1 MSKNIKNYL
10 LFILSLAV
18 MGFGI
23 ALVTKS
29 GLGTSAVSSVPYVL
43 SKVFPKYTFGMFT
56 FAINMLYYLIQ
67 IIILRKDF
75 PKNQYLQ
82 IIVGPFL
89 GFFIDLSMSILSNL
103 NLDIYLLQLLIL
115 VIGCFIVAYS
125 IWLQLLANVVINPT
139 EGIVKVLSD
148 KLKIVFSSMKTY
160 FDIFL
165 VIASCLISYIGLSQI
180 VGVREGTLISAFL
193 VGYFIRLINKIVGR
207 DKNVK

>member
-75 PKNQYLQ
+75 PKSQYLQ

-207 DKNVK
+207 GKNVK

>member
-75 PKNQYLQ
+75 PKSQYLQ

>member
-75 PKNQYLQ
+75 PKSQYLQ

-148 KLKIVFSSMKTY
+148 KLNIVFSSMKTY

-165 VIASCLISYIGLSQI
+165 VVASCLISYIGLSQI

>member
-75 PKNQYLQ
+75 PKSQYLQ

-89 GFFIDLSMSILSNL
+89 GFFFDLSMSILSNL
-103 NLDIYLLQLLIL
+103 NLDI
-115 VIGCFIVAYS
+115 
-125 IWLQLLANVVINPT
+125 
-139 EGIVKVLSD
+139 
-148 KLKIVFSSMKTY
+148 
-160 FDIFL
+160 
-165 VIASCLISYIGLSQI
+165 
-180 VGVREGTLISAFL
+180 
-193 VGYFIRLINKIVGR
+193 
-207 DKNVK
+207 